1 MAIDIRAY
9 HVASYAAGSGG
20 YLRPLRPDH
29 WEVRH
34 DSKRFIYERP
44 RYDGSPAYTAREA
57 RAFIREAWGARG
69 ATVRIFGRWPSYD
82 VETES

>member
-1 MAIDIRAY
+1 MVDIRCY
-9 HVASYAAGSGG
+9 SVATYAAGSGG
-20 YLRPLRPDH
+20 YMRPLRPDH

-34 DSKRFIYERP
+34 DSKRYLYERP
-44 RYDGSPAYTAREA
+44 SYHGRPLYSAREA

-69 ATVRIFGRWPSYD
+69 AAVRIYGRWPSYD